1 MTPDEYRKAW
11 QAHYDAYSGRGSNDA
26 KARYR
31 ADLVMGLTELVE
43 ALNRIADNGYRKNE
57 H

>member
-11 QAHYDAYSGRGSNDA
+11 QAHYDAYSDGANDA
-26 KARYR
+26 EARYR
-31 ADLVMGLTELVE
+31 ADLIMGLTELVE
-43 ALNRIADNGYRKNE
+43 TMNRIADNGHRRNE